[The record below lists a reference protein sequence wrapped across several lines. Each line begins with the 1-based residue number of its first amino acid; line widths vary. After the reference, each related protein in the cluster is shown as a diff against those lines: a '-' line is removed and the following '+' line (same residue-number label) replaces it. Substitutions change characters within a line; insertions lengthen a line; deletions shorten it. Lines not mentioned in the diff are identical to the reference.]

1 MTRENH
7 DKNSSKSS
15 SKKMLQIGDIVPVI
29 ELYDDRNVLTRIPLE
44 KGQYTV
50 LFFYPINT
58 SMSKML

>member
-1 MTRENH
+1 
-7 DKNSSKSS
+7 
-15 SKKMLQIGDIVPVI
+15 MLQIGDKVPVI

-58 SMSKML
+58 SLSNLFKNKSLAFAIDF

>member
-7 DKNSSKSS
+7 GKGSSKSS
-15 SKKMLQIGDIVPVI
+15 SKKVPQIGDKVPVI
-29 ELYDDRNVLTRIPLE
+29 ELYDDCNVLTRIPLE

-58 SMSKML
+58 SLPNLL

>member
-7 DKNSSKSS
+7 DKSSSKNS
-15 SKKMLQIGDIVPVI
+15 SKKMLQIGDKVSVI